1 MLLQKWFQARYFL
14 LRLFF
19 YFLLQMLMPK
29 LENPWEIKSIYE
41 LQYFNCPSCSYKID
55 SKQDFVCHAFDSHP
69 DSVIYLRNIVDES
82 LSDILCPWDSTEY
95 KGENFDELSTIYQNQ
110 DSSIQNHHDASEEFQ
125 DICNLTNNDDSNS
138 VMVVLEEDLSES
150 AKIDCNS
157 SENTEVKSEDNNIT
171 TLDPL
176 QLTTEKV
183 INKKKDL
190 NNPISTVNKSE
201 HTIQGNHDGLE
212 DQNNIK
218 CQYCEMPLTSAIRLR
233 RHIKECHEEKV
244 KYKCNI
250 CDKTFFSVKGSVQRH
265 KCVGDHNYF
274 SKPSKI
280 IESSELNPEVTGN
293 TLEIQRN
300 VLKKFLE
307 IQQNVSN
314 IREEDKP
321 KSSGRKQ
328 ILSRKF
334 IRNNDEMHESKEQ
347 NLCKICG
354 KSFTRAHDL
363 KVHIHFVHEGNK
375 PPRNSKCETCG
386 KLFPSAQNLKR
397 HIHTVHEGL
406 KDYKCESCGKS
417 YAYKSSLRDH
427 IISVHQDGKDFM
439 CNSCGKEFKIIKHL
453 NVHISTVHEK
463 KLPYKCELCN
473 FSARA
478 PAILKQHV
486 KIVHEKRK
494 DYQCE
499 TCGEKFGTAA
509 TLEIHHYAKHYEGVK
524 ERYPCSSCDKTFTS
538 KARVT
543 QHVKIVHKGIRNHTC
558 DACGKRFGES
568 SGLKI
573 HKQTVHEGRRDH
585 KCSLCNKKFAE
596 KGTLTKH
603 VNTVHK
609 SDIISKVSVETFV

>member
-1 MLLQKWFQARYFL
+1 
-14 LRLFF
+14 
-19 YFLLQMLMPK
+19 MLMPK

-95 KGENFDELSTIYQNQ
+95 KGENFDELTTYLNQ
-110 DSSIQNHHDASEEFQ
+110 DSIQNHHDASEEFQ

-233 RHIKECHEEKV
+233 RHIKKSHEEKV

-265 KCVGDHNYF
+265 KCVMNIDSKTNGDHNYV
-274 SKPSKI
+274 SKPSEI
-280 IESSELNPEVTGN
+280 IESSELNPEETRN

-300 VLKKFLE
+300 VLKNFLE

-314 IREEDKP
+314 IHEEHKP

-328 ILSRKF
+328 ILSQKV

-347 NLCKICG
+347 NSCKICG
-354 KSFTRAHDL
+354 KSFPKAQNLKAHINY
-363 KVHIHFVHEGNK
+363 VHDGNK
-375 PPRNSKCETCG
+375 PPRIFKCETCG
-386 KLFPSAQNLKR
+386 KLFSDKSKVMKHAK
-397 HIHTVHEGL
+397 TVHEGI
-406 KDYKCESCGKS
+406 KEYKCESCGKS
-417 YAYKSSLRDH
+417 YAYKESLRDH
-427 IISVHQDGKDFM
+427 IKTVHQDKREFE
-439 CNSCGKEFKIIKHL
+439 CKSCGKKYKIIKQLHS
-453 NVHISTVHEK
+453 HIRIVHEK
-463 KLPYKCELCN
+463 KLPYKCEFCN
-473 FSARA
+473 NFFSA
-478 PAILKQHV
+478 PSILKNHV
-486 KIVHEKRK
+486 EIVHEKRK

-499 TCGEKFGTAA
+499 TCGEKFGTAYR
-509 TLEIHHYAKHYEGVK
+509 LKIHHYAKHHKGVK
-524 ERYPCSSCDKTFTS
+524 ERYPCSSCDKTFAS
-538 KARVT
+538 KASVRE
-543 QHVKIVHKGIRNHTC
+543 HVKLVHKCIKNFSC
-558 DACGKRFGES
+558 DICGKTFGQS
-568 SGLKI
+568 CKLKI
-573 HKQTVHEGRRDH
+573 HQATVHEGRRDH
-585 KCSLCNKKFAE
+585 KCSLCDKKFAE

-609 SDIISKVSVETFV
+609 SDIISKVSVETLV